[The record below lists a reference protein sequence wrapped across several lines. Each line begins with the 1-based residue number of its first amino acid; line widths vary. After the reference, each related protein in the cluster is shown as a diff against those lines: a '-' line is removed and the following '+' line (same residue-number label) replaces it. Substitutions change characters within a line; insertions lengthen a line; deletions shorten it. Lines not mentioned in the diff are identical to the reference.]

1 METISSRDKNTL
13 KNYIAFFDLDQT
25 LANSVSGRSLA
36 ISAFRKGL
44 LTNPD
49 LLKAI
54 FLSLMFRF
62 KLREHSKII
71 NDMVGWV
78 RGITEESMAELCS
91 EVSNRIIIPS
101 VYTEAITEIEVH
113 KAKNARVVI
122 LSSAITNVCRE
133 VSEHLKIDDIICSE
147 LEIKNGYLTG
157 HPIGHICYGGEKAVR
172 LKEYCEKNNSSPS
185 ESWYYGDSISDFPVL
200 SIVGNPVCVNPDN
213 KLKRTALKRGWQ
225 IRSWKN

>member
-101 VYTEAITEIEVH
+101 VYTEAITEIEIH